1 MPCSSYEREAMKTVL
16 LLTPDITDTSS
27 TKRGEALIA
36 QGCRLLMVGFRR
48 ERYNQDYR
56 PDWPYLLLGR
66 TEDGRYGRRVRT
78 LLRALTVLAVNRR
91 ILKQTD
97 VIYARNIDQMVLALF
112 IRLLVGRHIPTV
124 YEVLD
129 IQPAFVGRSYS
140 SRMIR
145 AAERFALKHIS
156 LLVLSSPAFL
166 RHYFTGMQG
175 YTRPWFLLENKLS
188 ASVTRNTAALAGRN
202 RTERRS
208 GYRWVIAYCG
218 LIRGEETFEL
228 IVRLAERLQGVV
240 LFRFHGVL
248 TTVDRRRFDEAV
260 ARLDNLVYEGPY
272 VNPRDLAKI
281 YADVDFAWALD
292 LENVEH
298 NSRWLLPCRFYEAG
312 FFGVP
317 CLAARGFEVGALVE
331 DLGVGW
337 SFEPSYEESLVHFLL
352 SLTEEAYEERRRR
365 LLAMPASRF
374 VGNEDMVALLQ
385 QLESAERAA
394 CGAPVEESLQVPAND
409 QTPAHTISADT
420 GNGGECR
427 PAIP

>member
-1 MPCSSYEREAMKTVL
+1 MKTVL

-56 PDWPYLLLGR
+56 PTWPYLLLGR
-66 TEDGRYGRRVRT
+66 TEDGRYGQRLRT
-78 LLRALTVLAVNRR
+78 LLRALTVLAANRGM
-91 ILKQTD
+91 LKQAD
-97 VIYARNIDQMVLALF
+97 VIYARNIDQMILALF
-112 IRLLVGRHIPTV
+112 IRVLVGRHIPTV

-129 IQPAFVGRSYS
+129 IQPVFVGRSRL
-140 SRMIR
+140 SRAIR
-145 AAERFALKHIS
+145 AAERYALKHIS

-166 RHYFTGMQG
+166 RHYFAGMQG
-175 YTRPWFLLENKLS
+175 YRRSWFLLENKLP
-188 ASVTRNTAALAGRN
+188 ASVTRNKAALSGRN
-202 RTERRS
+202 RAERRN
-208 GYRWVIAYCG
+208 GYRWVVAYCG
-218 LIRGEETFEL
+218 LIRGQDTFDL

-240 LFRFHGVL
+240 QFRFHGVL
-248 TTVDRRRFDEAV
+248 TTVDRRRFEEAV

-281 YADVDFAWALD
+281 YAGVDFAWALD

-337 SFEPSYEESLVHFLL
+337 SFEPSYEESLVRFLSFL
-352 SLTEEAYEERRRR
+352 SEEEYARRRRR
-365 LLAMPASRF
+365 LLEMPASRF
-374 VGNEDMVALLQ
+374 VGGEDMVALLQ
-385 QLESAERAA
+385 ALDATDGPAGDAVAA
-394 CGAPVEESLQVPAND
+394 GAMHRPAND
-409 QTPAHTISADT
+409 EVPATRAAADA
-420 GNGGECR
+420 GDESGYR